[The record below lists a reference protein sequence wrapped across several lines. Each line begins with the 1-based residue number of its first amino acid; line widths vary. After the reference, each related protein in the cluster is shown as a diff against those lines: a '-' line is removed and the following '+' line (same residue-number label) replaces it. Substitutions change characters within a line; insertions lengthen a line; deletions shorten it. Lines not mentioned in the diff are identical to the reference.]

1 MNHNPQKK
9 MSQLSQMNKYKIEQ
23 EKDTM
28 RCYQKLHYYRR
39 CIMII
44 RSNICK
50 LRMKSNKLLERIWL
64 RVINL
69 FSVKMYLFWNLGNIK
84 FREGNPCSKE

>member
-28 RCYQKLHYYRR
+28 HCYQK
-39 CIMII
+39 
-44 RSNICK
+44 
-50 LRMKSNKLLERIWL
+50 
-64 RVINL
+64 
-69 FSVKMYLFWNLGNIK
+69 
-84 FREGNPCSKE
+84 

>member
-1 MNHNPQKK
+1 
-9 MSQLSQMNKYKIEQ
+9 MSQLSQMNKYKIVL

-28 RCYQKLHYYRR
+28 HYYQKLHYYRR

-50 LRMKSNKLLERIWL
+50 LRMKSNKQSERIWL
-64 RVINL
+64 LVINL
-69 FSVKMYLFWNLGNIK
+69 FSVKMKYKI
-84 FREGNPCSKE
+84 